1 MPRTTLAFAAA
12 LIAVGV
18 ISYATTGFTS
28 WTALIPAFLGL
39 LIEICGLIALKNRK
53 IGLSIGLVIAVIGVL
68 GTSMNVLKLGELI
81 AGEAERPMAVVAST
95 VTFVLLIVYII
106 LGVRAFITARRE
118 DEANAA
124 TD

>member
-1 MPRTTLAFAAA
+1 
-12 LIAVGV
+12 
-18 ISYATTGFTS
+18 
-28 WTALIPAFLGL
+28 
-39 LIEICGLIALKNRK
+39 
-53 IGLSIGLVIAVIGVL
+53 
-68 GTSMNVLKLGELI
+68 MNVLKLGELI

-118 DEANAA
+118 DEANAT